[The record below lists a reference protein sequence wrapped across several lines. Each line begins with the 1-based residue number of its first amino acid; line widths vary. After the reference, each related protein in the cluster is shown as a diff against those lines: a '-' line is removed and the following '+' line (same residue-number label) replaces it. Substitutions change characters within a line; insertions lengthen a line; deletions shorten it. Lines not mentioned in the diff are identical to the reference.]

1 MTGLE
6 APVIAAIIGGVTA
19 IATTT
24 VSAISANKQADKQA
38 AAQKEYQQQ
47 LLAQQQAEEAEE
59 KRIKNEAAERN
70 RAYGA
75 SLLDSN
81 SMMSNMLT
89 DSWSDEE
96 ADGTT
101 LLSGAP
107 AAASD
112 NQGVTSMF
120 A

>member
-1 MTGLE
+1 M
-6 APVIAAIIGGVTA
+6 VAALPIIIKAVAAVAT

-24 VSAISANKQADKQA
+24 MSIVSSNNQAKKQL

-47 LLAQQQAEEAEE
+47 LLEQQQQATAEE
-59 KRIKNEAAERN
+59 QRIRNEADERN

-75 SLLDSN
+75 SLLDGN
-81 SMMSNMLT
+81 TMMSNVLT
-89 DSWSDEE
+89 DSWSDED
-96 ADGTT
+96 AGGTM

-112 NQGVTSMF
+112 NQSVTSMF